1 MTARF
6 VERDAIKMTH
16 YLFRGLDVAR
26 DQLEVADSPG
36 RDKRMAVLGS
46 ATGIHWMR
54 SVRPWDQ
61 EK

>member
-16 YLFRGLDVAR
+16 YLFLGLDVAR

-36 RDKRMAVLGS
+36 RDKRTAVQGS
-46 ATGIHWMR
+46 ATGIH
-54 SVRPWDQ
+54 
-61 EK
+61 